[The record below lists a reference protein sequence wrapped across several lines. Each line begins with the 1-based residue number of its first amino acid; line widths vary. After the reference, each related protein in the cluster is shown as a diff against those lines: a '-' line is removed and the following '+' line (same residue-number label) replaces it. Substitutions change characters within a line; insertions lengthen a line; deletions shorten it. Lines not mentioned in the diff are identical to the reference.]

1 MDPAIL
7 ERELLQ
13 LPAGQRAL
21 LADALLASLDE
32 EAVRQV
38 ESLWALEADRRLEAY
53 RRGEAE
59 ALDGPTLLQKLRD
72 NLGG

>member
-21 LADALLASLDE
+21 LADALLVSLDE

-38 ESLWALEADRRLEAY
+38 ESRWAVEADRRLEAY
-53 RRGEAE
+53 RGGEAE
-59 ALDGPTLLQKLRD
+59 ARDGPTLLQQLRD
-72 NLGG
+72 KVEG